1 MTMRFRLI
9 LGVLLLSLIQ
19 ASGAVAAAPD
29 FKALM
34 RKELDAWETLDPTKV
49 AAFYAKDADN
59 TFFDLAPL
67 KYKGWAEY
75 EEGAKKVLAD
85 FASVKFTINDDA
97 QVHQHGN
104 LGWATATFH
113 ADFVTKSGGKEPMD
127 ARWTLVWEKR
137 GKDWLIVHEHVS
149 VPLPPAAAADQP
161 LYKRL
166 GGYDALAAVTDDFI
180 PRLVHDPQL
189 AKYFIGHSTESLHRI
204 RQLVVDQL
212 CAATGGPCLYVGRDM
227 KSAHAGLGITESDW
241 QAAANHLVESLDKF
255 NVPEKEKKEV
265 LDLVSTLKKDIVAAE
280 R

>member
-1 MTMRFRLI
+1 MRLRLI
-9 LGVLLLSLIQ
+9 LCVVLLNLVQ
-19 ASGAVAAAPD
+19 AASALAAPAAPD
-29 FKALM
+29 LKALM
-34 RKELDAWETLDPTKV
+34 RRELDAWETLDPAKA

-59 TFFDLAPL
+59 AFFDIAPL

-85 FASVKFTINDDA
+85 FASGKFTINDDA
-97 QVHQHGN
+97 RAHQHGN
-104 LGWATATFH
+104 LAWATATFH
-113 ADFVTKSGGKEPMD
+113 ADFVTKSGGKVPMD
-127 ARWTLVWEKR
+127 VRWTVVWEKR

-149 VPLPPAAAADQP
+149 APLPPPAADHS

-180 PRLVHDPQL
+180 PRLAHDPQL
-189 AKYFIGHSTESLHRI
+189 AKYFVGHSEDSLHRI

-212 CAATGGPCLYVGRDM
+212 CEATGGPCLYIGRDM
-227 KSAHAGLGITESDW
+227 KTAHAGMGITESDW

-255 NVPEKEKKEV
+255 NVPAKEKQEV
-265 LDLVSTLKKDIVAAE
+265 LDLVSKLKNDIVTPG